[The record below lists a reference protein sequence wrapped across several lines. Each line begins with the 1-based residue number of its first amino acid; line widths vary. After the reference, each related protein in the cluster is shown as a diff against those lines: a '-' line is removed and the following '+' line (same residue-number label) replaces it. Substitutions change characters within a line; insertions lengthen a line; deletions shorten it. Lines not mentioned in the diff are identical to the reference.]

1 MVEDRK
7 VSVLDE
13 LKKALEGKEAR
24 ARRSHLDVWMTQNY
38 DAFSAL
44 LDEHGPN
51 WATLTE
57 TFETLGYGPLGPETV
72 RQTWYRVRKRKASR
86 VSKTTRLPNVDVLS
100 SPAPTTRSP
109 QTPSPSPTQTSTPPT
124 STDNGMADV
133 LAEMNKRSGRT

>member
-51 WATLTE
+51 WGILTA

-86 VSKTTRLPNVDVLS
+86 ARKTTRLPNVDVLS
-100 SPAPTTRSP
+100 SPAPTPCSP
-109 QTPSPSPTQTSTPPT
+109 PTPAPTQTSTP
-124 STDNGMADV
+124 SADNGMADL